1 MDLNGVLTLIV
12 LPLVVGAIGSIIAS
26 YIFRSNT
33 SKQIPSI
40 LVGKDIIKSDSGREN
55 SLLIKIINKTKRD
68 VINIQTMIL
77 GVKYR
82 DPDEKKLKITTV
94 LAERDIPYLAKDD
107 GVVFGDNVISLHLYP
122 INKHISFHND
132 ILNYDELL
140 LFIKAEDPYN
150 NAFAVVHKNYNL
162 EKDVKG
168 LEYTFHEN
176 DSLTAIKKHI

>member
-1 MDLNGVLTLIV
+1 MDINQATNLIII
-12 LPLVVGAIGSIIAS
+12 PLIIGAIGSFIAS
-26 YIFRSNT
+26 YIFRANT

-82 DPDEKKLKITTV
+82 DPSEKKLKITTV
-94 LAERDIPYLAKDD
+94 LAERNIPYLAKNE
-107 GVVFGDNVISLHLYP
+107 GIVFGDNVMSLHLYP
-122 INKHISFHND
+122 INKNISFHDD

-140 LFIKAEDPYN
+140 LFVKAEDPYN
-150 NAFAVVHKNYNL
+150 NAFAVVHKNYNIV
-162 EKDVKG
+162 ENVKG
-168 LEYTFHEN
+168 LEYTFHED